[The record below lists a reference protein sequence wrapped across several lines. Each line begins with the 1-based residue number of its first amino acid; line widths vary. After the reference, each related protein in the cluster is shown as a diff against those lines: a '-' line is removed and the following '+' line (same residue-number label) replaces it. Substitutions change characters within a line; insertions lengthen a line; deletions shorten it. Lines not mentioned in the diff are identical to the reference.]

1 MEQKITD
8 MIIHM
13 SHSHGQIARI
23 IDAERQIAV
32 RIAQIIHAIPDA
44 EPAFDGT
51 DGLIENTGRINKSVV
66 SYLNSIADLEEAM
79 AENLGLVIKE
89 LKDQDEE

>member
-1 MEQKITD
+1 MEQKITEL
-8 MIIHM
+8 IIHL
-13 SHSHGQIARI
+13 SHSHAQIARI
-23 IDAERQIAV
+23 LDAERQVAV

-51 DGLIENTGRINKSVV
+51 DGLIESAGRINKSVV
-66 SYLNSIADLEEAM
+66 SYLNSIAELQEAM
-79 AENLGLVIKE
+79 AENLELVVKE

>member
-1 MEQKITD
+1 MEQKITE

-23 IDAERQIAV
+23 IDAERQVAV
-32 RIAQIIHAIPDA
+32 RMAQIIHSIPDA
-44 EPAFDGT
+44 DPDFDGT

-66 SYLNSIADLEEAM
+66 AYLNSIADLEEAM
-79 AENLGLVIKE
+79 AENLELVIKE
-89 LKDQDEE
+89 LKVQDEE

>member
-1 MEQKITD
+1 MDQKITD
-8 MIIHM
+8 MIIHL

-23 IDAERQIAV
+23 IDAERHVAV

-51 DGLIENTGRINKSVV
+51 DGLIESAGRINKSVIA
-66 SYLNSIADLEEAM
+66 YLNSIADLEEAM
-79 AENLGLVIKE
+79 AQNLELVIKE
-89 LKDQDEE
+89 LRDQDEE

>member
-1 MEQKITD
+1 MDQKITD
-8 MIIHM
+8 MLIHM

-23 IDAERQIAV
+23 IDAERHVVV

-51 DGLIENTGRINKSVV
+51 DGLVESAGRINKSVV
-66 SYLNSIADLEEAM
+66 AYLNSIADLEEAM
-79 AENLGLVIKE
+79 AENLELVIKE